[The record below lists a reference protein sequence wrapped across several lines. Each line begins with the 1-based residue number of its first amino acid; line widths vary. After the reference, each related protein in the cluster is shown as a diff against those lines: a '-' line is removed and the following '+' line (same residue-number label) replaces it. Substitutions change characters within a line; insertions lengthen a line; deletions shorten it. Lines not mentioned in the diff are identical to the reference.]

1 MASRIRTPLLLFIL
15 LSSLMP
21 TLVLVQRLVS
31 PKVVSV
37 PQLSGTLQVSIEG
50 QAPLILPLVLQDSA
64 QPETQPGLVL
74 QGQSVLQESEYP
86 WNPMPFE
93 GTFSLRLSLESLAP
107 AAGNFNMEWAASYSE
122 RLLSRPDGLGLP
134 PLPCKGSIQLVD
146 SKKSKDTDAIGLSAY
161 TQLQLALDLHC
172 TAAGADLLWS
182 SGDEKVWTIKGP
194 LSLH

>member
-31 PKVVSV
+31 PNTAST
-37 PQLSGTLQVSIEG
+37 PQLSGTLQVSIED
-50 QAPLILPLVLQDSA
+50 QDPLILPLFLEDSA
-64 QPETQPGLVL
+64 QVESQPGLAL
-74 QGQSVLQESEYP
+74 QGKSVLQEGEYP
-86 WNPMPFE
+86 WKPVPFE
-93 GTFSLRLSLESLAP
+93 GTFFLRLGLESLAP
-107 AAGNFNMEWAASYSE
+107 AAGDFKMEWAASYSE

-134 PLPCKGSIQLVD
+134 PLPCKGSIELLD
-146 SKKSKDTDAIGLSAY
+146 SKKSKDTDQTGLGAY
-161 TQLQLALDLHC
+161 AKLQLALDLRC

-194 LSLH
+194 LGLR